1 MQPIKHED
9 TITFSHDAV
18 SFTMEDCTLPHS
30 SYGQTGSVYG
40 FRLVPI
46 SNVTRDFKARFTCKS
61 LQKKSLNST
70 NAKSPVAIAQIAEVS
85 PIIGADGAATLAR
98 RVLKS
103 DRRRTPTLGA

>member
-1 MQPIKHED
+1 
-9 TITFSHDAV
+9 
-18 SFTMEDCTLPHS
+18 MEDCALPHS
-30 SYGQTGSVYG
+30 LYEQIGSVHG

-46 SNVTRDFKARFTCKS
+46 SNATRAKARFTCKS

-85 PIIGADGAATLAR
+85 PIIRADGAATLAR

-103 DRRRTPTLGA
+103 DRGRTPTLGA